1 MPIFSARQ
9 IENFDLRHH
18 SDGCRS
24 CSAGNASKAQPTG
37 AIKLGSSRQEIGEF
51 SDSIMTDK
59 LEDLRTFVTVVQA
72 RGFAQAGKRLGIAK
86 SAISRRVNDL
96 EDRLGARLLNRTTRQ
111 LSTTPA
117 GAELFERGLRLLA
130 DFQETED
137 AVSSGSNEPTGRL
150 RVSAPVSFGS
160 HCLGQTIPEFMS
172 RFPRLQ
178 VELELEDRV
187 IDLVGSG
194 YDVAVRI
201 SRLKDSS
208 LIARKI
214 VTIQHVICG
223 SPDYF
228 RRRGRPK
235 VPEDLHNH
243 TTLRYSYVN
252 DCWEFTKDETLSP
265 PSKFRCNSG
274 DTLREAA
281 IAGGGLAYLP
291 TFIVHEAVAD
301 GRLEVCLSGFEKD
314 PIALYAVYPTTR
326 HLSAKIRV
334 FIDFL
339 VEKFGTDP
347 FWDKA
352 IGLKRAKS

>member
-1 MPIFSARQ
+1 MPIFPARQ
-9 IENFDLRHH
+9 IEIYYPRHH
-18 SDGCRS
+18 PDGCRACLS
-24 CSAGNASKAQPTG
+24 RKRFRGSENGCYKMGRRLPENG
-37 AIKLGSSRQEIGEF
+37 AFL
-51 SDSIMTDK
+51 DSIMTDK
-59 LEDLRTFVTVVQA
+59 LEDIRTFITVVQA
-72 RGFAQAGKRLGIAK
+72 RGFAQAGRRLGIAK

-96 EDRLGARLLNRTTRQ
+96 EDRLGCRLLNRTTRQ
-111 LSTTPA
+111 LSMTPA

-130 DFQETED
+130 DFQEAED

-150 RVSAPVSFGS
+150 RISAPVSFGS
-160 HCLGQTIPEFMS
+160 HCLGQIIPEFMS

-214 VTIQHVICG
+214 VTIHHVICG

-243 TTLRYSYVN
+243 TTLRYSYVD
-252 DCWEFTKDETLSP
+252 DCWEFTKDEMLSP
-265 PSKFRCNSG
+265 PSKFRCNNG
-274 DTLREAA
+274 DILQKAA

-291 TFIVHEAVAD
+291 TFIVHEALAD

-339 VEKFGTDP
+339 VEKFGTNP

-352 IGLKRAKS
+352 ISATRSKP

>member
-1 MPIFSARQ
+1 M
-9 IENFDLRHH
+9 
-18 SDGCRS
+18 SDR
-24 CSAGNASKAQPTG
+24 
-37 AIKLGSSRQEIGEF
+37 F
-51 SDSIMTDK
+51 
-59 LEDLRTFVTVVQA
+59 EDIRTFVAVIQA

-111 LSTTPA
+111 LSPTPA
-117 GAELFERGLRLLA
+117 GAELYQRGLRLLA
-130 DFQETED
+130 DFQEAED
-137 AVSSGSNEPTGRL
+137 AVSSGSIEPTGKL

-160 HCLGQTIPEFMS
+160 HCLGQIMPEFAS

-178 VELELEDRV
+178 VELELEDRL
-187 IDLVGSG
+187 IDLVASG
-194 YDVAVRI
+194 FDVAVRI

-214 VTIQHVICG
+214 VTIHHVICG
-223 SPDYF
+223 SPEYL

-235 VPEDLHNH
+235 LPEDLHNH
-243 TTLRYSYVN
+243 STLRYSYV
-252 DCWEFTKDETLSP
+252 DDYWEFTNSEALSP
-265 PSKFRCNSG
+265 PSKFRCNNG

-291 TFIVHEAVAD
+291 TFVVHEAVAD
-301 GRLEVCLSGFEKD
+301 GRLEVCLSGFEKE

-339 VEKFGTDP
+339 VEKFGADP
-347 FWDKA
+347 FWDESVNV
-352 IGLKRAKS
+352 KRPKP

>member
-1 MPIFSARQ
+1 MPEVSA
-9 IENFDLRHH
+9 
-18 SDGCRS
+18 
-24 CSAGNASKAQPTG
+24 
-37 AIKLGSSRQEIGEF
+37 F
-51 SDSIMTDK
+51 SDSVMSDK
-59 LEDLRTFVTVVQA
+59 FEDIRTFVAVVQA

-96 EDRLGARLLNRTTRQ
+96 EDRLGVRLLNRTTRQ
-111 LSTTPA
+111 LSPTPA
-117 GAELFERGLRLLA
+117 GAELYQRGLRLLT

-137 AVSSGSNEPTGRL
+137 AVSSGSNEPTGKL

-160 HCLGQTIPEFMS
+160 HCLGRIIPEFMS

-178 VELELEDRV
+178 VELELEDRL
-187 IDLVGSG
+187 IDLVASG
-194 YDVAVRI
+194 LDVAVRI

-214 VTIQHVICG
+214 VTIRHVICG

-235 VPEDLHNH
+235 LPEDLHEH
-243 TTLRYSYVN
+243 TTLRYSYV
-252 DCWEFTKDETLSP
+252 DDYWEFTKNEPLSP
-265 PSKFRCNSG
+265 PSKFRCNNG

-301 GRLEVCLSGFEKD
+301 GRLEVCLPGFEKD

-339 VEKFGTDP
+339 VEKFATDP
-347 FWDKA
+347 FWDNAVGQK
-352 IGLKRAKS
+352 KAKS

>member
-1 MPIFSARQ
+1 M
-9 IENFDLRHH
+9 
-18 SDGCRS
+18 SD
-24 CSAGNASKAQPTG
+24 K
-37 AIKLGSSRQEIGEF
+37 F
-51 SDSIMTDK
+51 
-59 LEDLRTFVTVVQA
+59 EDLRTFVAVVQA

-86 SAISRRVNDL
+86 SAISRRVTDL

-111 LSTTPA
+111 LSPTPA
-117 GAELFERGLRLLA
+117 GAELYQRGLRLLA
-130 DFQETED
+130 DFQEVED

-150 RVSAPVSFGS
+150 RILAPASFGS
-160 HCLGQTIPEFMS
+160 RCLGQIIPEFMD

-178 VELELEDRV
+178 VELELDDRF
-187 IDLVGSG
+187 IDLVASG
-194 YDVAVRI
+194 FDVAVRI

-214 VTIQHVICG
+214 VTIRHVICG
-223 SPDYF
+223 SPEYF
-228 RRRGRPK
+228 QRRGRPK
-235 VPEDLHNH
+235 LPEDLQDHI
-243 TTLRYSYVN
+243 TLRYSNVDDY
-252 DCWEFTKDETLSP
+252 WEFARNEAHSP
-265 PSKFRCNSG
+265 PSKFRCNNG

-291 TFIVHEAVAD
+291 TFVVNEAVAD

-314 PIALYAVYPTTR
+314 PIALHAVYPTTR

-347 FWDKA
+347 VWD
-352 IGLKRAKS
+352 RATGVKTPNL

>member
-1 MPIFSARQ
+1 MDGDLTGRERFRGSENGCYKMTSA
-9 IENFDLRHH
+9 LV
-18 SDGCRS
+18 
-24 CSAGNASKAQPTG
+24 
-37 AIKLGSSRQEIGEF
+37 EIGVF
-51 SDSIMTDK
+51 LSWIMSDK
-59 LEDLRTFVTVVQA
+59 FEDIRTFVAVIQA

-96 EDRLGARLLNRTTRQ
+96 EDRLGVRLLNRTTRQ
-111 LSTTPA
+111 LSPTPA
-117 GAELFERGLRLLA
+117 GTELYQRGVRLLT
-130 DFQETED
+130 DFQEVED

-160 HCLGQTIPEFMS
+160 HCLGQIIPEFMS

-178 VELELEDRV
+178 VELELEDRLV
-187 IDLVGSG
+187 DLVANG

-214 VTIQHVICG
+214 VTIRHVICG
-223 SPDYF
+223 SPEYF
-228 RRRGRPK
+228 RRRGRPQL
-235 VPEDLHNH
+235 PEDLHDH
-243 TTLRYSYVN
+243 TTLRYSYV
-252 DCWEFTKDETLSP
+252 DDHWEFTKSEPLSP
-265 PSKFRCNSG
+265 PSKFRCNNG

-352 IGLKRAKS
+352 IGLKKSKS